1 MISVSPPLQ
10 PPFPVLRN
18 RATATRRTDRTRR
31 CIDNGMASRRIA
43 SKHRGSQMSNPTR
56 KTNARLVDMI
66 NQLKA
71 QSRDTGAAVWRD
83 VAMRLSKSRKH
94 WAQPNLSR
102 VSRYAPEGA
111 TILVPGKL
119 LGSGELSANHT
130 IAAYSVS
137 NGAREKIEAAGG
149 RVVTYG
155 ELMNENPTGTGVVI
169 LG

>member
-1 MISVSPPLQ
+1 
-10 PPFPVLRN
+10 
-18 RATATRRTDRTRR
+18 
-31 CIDNGMASRRIA
+31 
-43 SKHRGSQMSNPTR
+43 MSNPER
-56 KTNARLVDMI
+56 KTNAQLVDTI

-83 VAMRLSKSRKH
+83 VALRLSKSRKN

-111 TILVPGKL
+111 TVLVPGKL
-119 LGSGELSANHT
+119 LGSGELTNGLT

-149 RVVTYG
+149 RIMTYS

>member
-1 MISVSPPLQ
+1 M
-10 PPFPVLRN
+10 
-18 RATATRRTDRTRR
+18 TRRPRR
-31 CIDNGMASRRIA
+31 CIDNGMAGRRIA
-43 SKHRGSQMSNPTR
+43 SKHRGSQMSNPIR
-56 KTNARLVDMI
+56 KTNARLVDVI
-66 NQLKA
+66 SQLKA

-83 VAMRLSKSRKH
+83 VAMRLSKSRKN
-94 WAQPNLSR
+94 WAQPILSR

-149 RVVTYG
+149 RFMTYS

>member
-1 MISVSPPLQ
+1 
-10 PPFPVLRN
+10 
-18 RATATRRTDRTRR
+18 
-31 CIDNGMASRRIA
+31 
-43 SKHRGSQMSNPTR
+43 MSNATG
-56 KTNARLVDMI
+56 KTDARLVDVI

-83 VAMRLSKSRKH
+83 VAMRLSKSRKN

-137 NGAREKIEAAGG
+137 TGAREKIEAAGG

>member
-1 MISVSPPLQ
+1 
-10 PPFPVLRN
+10 
-18 RATATRRTDRTRR
+18 
-31 CIDNGMASRRIA
+31 
-43 SKHRGSQMSNPTR
+43 MSNPER

-66 NQLKA
+66 GQLKA

-83 VAMRLSKSRKH
+83 VAMRLSKSRKN

-119 LGSGELSANHT
+119 LGSGELTNGHV

-149 RVVTYG
+149 RVMTYG
-155 ELMNENPTGTGVVI
+155 ELMTENPTGKGVVI

>member
-1 MISVSPPLQ
+1 
-10 PPFPVLRN
+10 
-18 RATATRRTDRTRR
+18 
-31 CIDNGMASRRIA
+31 
-43 SKHRGSQMSNPTR
+43 MSNPER
-56 KTNARLVDMI
+56 KTNAQLVDTI

-71 QSRDTGAAVWRD
+71 QSRDTGSAVWRD
-83 VAMRLSKSRKH
+83 VALRLSKSRKN

-119 LGSGELSANHT
+119 LGSGELTNGPT

-149 RVVTYG
+149 RIMTYG
-155 ELMNENPTGTGVVI
+155 ELMTEHPTGTAVVI

>member
-1 MISVSPPLQ
+1 
-10 PPFPVLRN
+10 
-18 RATATRRTDRTRR
+18 
-31 CIDNGMASRRIA
+31 
-43 SKHRGSQMSNPTR
+43 MSNPER
-56 KTNARLVDMI
+56 KTNAQLVDTI

-71 QSRDTGAAVWRD
+71 HSRDTGSAVWRD
-83 VAMRLSKSRKH
+83 VALRLSKSRKN

-119 LGSGELSANHT
+119 LGSGELTNGHT

-149 RVVTYG
+149 RIMTYG
-155 ELMNENPTGTGVVI
+155 ELMNENPSGTGVVI

>member
-1 MISVSPPLQ
+1 
-10 PPFPVLRN
+10 
-18 RATATRRTDRTRR
+18 
-31 CIDNGMASRRIA
+31 
-43 SKHRGSQMSNPTR
+43 MSNPTR
-56 KTNARLVDMI
+56 KTNAQLVEVI

-83 VAMRLSKSRKH
+83 VAMRLSKSRKN

-149 RVVTYG
+149 RVVTYS
-155 ELMNENPTGTGVVI
+155 ELMNENPSGKGVVI
-169 LG
+169 LDETTFVFDANGLVLDVSLRQPQIFCSKLLEKIEMTK

>member
-1 MISVSPPLQ
+1 
-10 PPFPVLRN
+10 
-18 RATATRRTDRTRR
+18 
-31 CIDNGMASRRIA
+31 
-43 SKHRGSQMSNPTR
+43 MSNPER
-56 KTNARLVDMI
+56 KTNAQLVDTI

-71 QSRDTGAAVWRD
+71 QSRDTGSAVWRD
-83 VAMRLSKSRKH
+83 VALRLSKSRKN

-119 LGSGELSANHT
+119 LGSGELTNGHT

-149 RVVTYG
+149 RIMTYG
-155 ELMNENPTGTGVVI
+155 ELMTETQQERGCYPWLMQPPTCLT
-169 LG
+169 LTASFSAAWPPPRRTSC

>member
-1 MISVSPPLQ
+1 
-10 PPFPVLRN
+10 
-18 RATATRRTDRTRR
+18 
-31 CIDNGMASRRIA
+31 
-43 SKHRGSQMSNPTR
+43 MSNPKR
-56 KTNARLVDMI
+56 KTNAQLVETI

-83 VAMRLSKSRKH
+83 VALRLSKSRKN

-102 VSRYAPEGA
+102 VTRYAPEGA

-119 LGSGELSANHT
+119 LGSGEVTGNRT

-137 NGAREKIEAAGG
+137 SNARAKIEAAGG
-149 RVVTYG
+149 RVLTYG
-155 ELMNENPTGTGVVI
+155 ELMNENPKGNGVII

>member
-1 MISVSPPLQ
+1 ML
-10 PPFPVLRN
+10 
-18 RATATRRTDRTRR
+18 ARRWLHNGRDGRR
-31 CIDNGMASRRIA
+31 LA
-43 SKHRGSQMSNPTR
+43 SKHRGSQMSNPER

-66 NQLKA
+66 GQLKA

-83 VAMRLSKSRKH
+83 VAMRLSKSRKN

-119 LGSGELSANHT
+119 LGSGELTNGHT

-149 RVVTYG
+149 RVMTYG
-155 ELMNENPTGTGVVI
+155 ELMTENPTGKGVVI